1 MTARTS
7 RPAKQAKIN
16 RIVSELQQYLPKST
30 VDFIRGQIVKSQ
42 CMKYT
47 QPINHPR
54 FICSN
59 GCHLTD
65 EEVQKYG
72 EGIRRAVLRRS
83 EGSVA
88 TPQWINSCPVTT

>member
-1 MTARTS
+1 MIQLKVKRSTMTARTS
-7 RPAKQAKIN
+7 RRAKQAKIDG
-16 RIVSELQQYLPKST
+16 IVSELQQYLSKST

-47 QPINHPR
+47 QPINHPW

-65 EEVQKYG
+65 EEVQKNG
-72 EGIRRAVLRRS
+72 GGIRRAVLRHRS
-83 EGSVA
+83 G
-88 TPQWINSCPVTT
+88 